1 MPRPIV
7 VFNCA
12 RNYEPGSLEHDMPRI
27 FEACDV
33 RLTEAKDGPDLAQ
46 VLADAE
52 ALVARRDYVGRATFD
67 LTPNLKGVV
76 TPGVGVEK
84 VDVQAAT
91 ERGIVV
97 ANSPGNSI
105 TVAESTLLLM
115 LALAKQMP
123 IWVAAARAGKEPTSM
138 MRGMELHGKTLGIVG
153 LGRIGKLTAGFAR
166 AFGMRVLA
174 YDPYVSASDV
184 AELVTLDTVLSH
196 SDFVSLHPVLTP
208 ETFHLMDA
216 EHLSLMKPTACL
228 INTSRGGVIDEPAL
242 INALERGHLA
252 GAGLDVFETEPPDP
266 ANPLLHMENVIGTP
280 HGLSHAHES
289 VGRCASM
296 TEDNVLAIIAGRVP
310 PYIVNPAVLEG
321 TRARIAASAPGA
333 PLAARN

>member
-12 RNYEPGSLEHDMPRI
+12 RNYEPGSLEADMPRLMQ
-27 FEACDV
+27 ACEV
-33 RLTEAKDGPDLAQ
+33 RLTEARDGPDLARE
-46 VLADAE
+46 LADAQV
-52 ALVARRDYVGRATFD
+52 LVARRDYVGKATFA

-91 ERGIVV
+91 EHGIVV

-123 IWVAAARAGKEPTSM
+123 LWVAAARAGKEPNSQ
-138 MRGMELHGKTLGIVG
+138 MRGMELRGKTLGIVG
-153 LGRIGKLTAGFAR
+153 LGRIGKITAGLAR

-174 YDPYVSASDV
+174 HDPYVSSSDA
-184 AELVTLDTVLSH
+184 AELVSLETLFSQ

-208 ETFHLMDA
+208 ETFHLVNA
-216 EHLSLMKPTACL
+216 ERLTLMKPTAFL
-228 INTSRGGVIDEPAL
+228 VNTSRGGVVDEPAL
-242 INALERGHLA
+242 IAALQRGQLA

-266 ANPLLHMENVIGTP
+266 SNPLLHMDNVIGTP
-280 HGLSHAHES
+280 HGLSHAEES
-289 VGRCASM
+289 VRRCASM
-296 TEDNVLAIIAGRVP
+296 TEDNVLAIVDGRVP
-310 PYIVNPAVLEG
+310 PYIVNPRVLDAVKV
-321 TRARIAASAPGA
+321 
-333 PLAARN
+333 